1 MSPFTPG
8 ISYLFVSIDP
18 VIEVARSC
26 LVILTA
32 LFPIVNPLGNGPIF
46 LSLTPGY
53 SSDARTTLA
62 RKIALNSFWLLT
74 GSMLIGS
81 HILNFFGIS
90 VAVVQ
95 IGGGL
100 VVMST
105 GWTLLQRDAEQERES
120 AQKKITSQDIANR
133 AFYPLTLPLT
143 VGPGSISVA
152 LTLGANQVPNQ
163 RSIVRLIAAV
173 VGPAL
178 VVVTIYFSYRFAER
192 IARILGQTAMNV
204 IVRLAS
210 FILLCIG
217 VQIVWNGVLD
227 LLLHHRL

>member
-1 MSPFTPG
+1 MPG
-8 ISYLFVSIDP
+8 QAVFQIA
-18 VIEVARSC
+18 ESC
-26 LVILTA
+26 LVVLTA
-32 LFPIVNPLGNGPIF
+32 LFPIVNPLGNTPIF
-46 LSLTPGY
+46 LSMTPGY
-53 SSDARTTLA
+53 STGARSTLA
-62 RKIALNSFWLLT
+62 RKVALNSYFLLV

-90 VAVVQ
+90 VPVVQ

-105 GWTLLQRDAEQERES
+105 GWTLLQREPEQARES
-120 AQKKITSQDIANR
+120 VQRKVTSDDIATR

-152 LTLGANQVPNQ
+152 ITLGADQSPH
-163 RSIVRLIAAV
+163 RSNLMRLSAAII
-173 VGPAL
+173 GPAL
-178 VVVTIYFSYRFAER
+178 VAATVYLSYRFAER
-192 IARILGQTAMNV
+192 LGKMLGATAMNV

-217 VQIVWNGVLD
+217 VQILWNGVHTLMETV
-227 LLLHHRL
+227 R

>member
-1 MSPFTPG
+1 MA
-8 ISYLFVSIDP
+8 LKP
-18 VIEVARSC
+18 VLDVFESSL
-26 LVILTA
+26 LVLTA
-32 LFPIVNPLGNGPIF
+32 LFPIVNPLGNTPIF

-53 SSDARTTLA
+53 SSDARSILS

-81 HILNFFGIS
+81 HILDFFGIS
-90 VAVVQ
+90 VPVVQ

-105 GWTLLQRDAEQERES
+105 GWTLLQREAEDARVSVQR
-120 AQKKITSQDIANR
+120 KITTQDIANR

-152 LTLGANQVPNQ
+152 LTLGADQAPH
-163 RSIVRLIAAV
+163 RSLVRLFSAV
-173 VGPAL
+173 LGPAL
-178 VVVTIYFSYRFAER
+178 VAVTVYVSYRFAER
-192 IARILGQTAMNV
+192 IERFLGQTAMNV

-217 VQIVWNGVLD
+217 VEILWNGVRT
-227 LLLHHRL
+227 LLTSVH